1 MYKDHIQMAK
11 NNNDFGKVAIEYIE
25 SFPDYPTLTIA
36 KMLMSDYPSIYDNLE
51 SYRSIVRHHRNETVR
66 RSDKKEKYERTPEQ
80 KVAARTKFKLPESD
94 YQKKGDYILPV
105 ASNRGLIW
113 NDIHIPYHDM
123 EALEAAITFGIE
135 FKPNFIYLNGDTIDM
150 YQASRFIKDRLKRDL
165 AGELE
170 LTREFLRML
179 KETFDCPIYF
189 KMGNHEDRWEHYM
202 MTKAPEL
209 LGIKDF
215 KLSEVLRFGELG
227 VQQVDSKQLCR
238 MGNMIVMHGHEFG
251 QSVFSPVNSAR
262 GLYMKAKANCAVG
275 HHHQTSEHTEKD
287 VNGNVVTTFSI
298 GSLCGLSPDYFPYN
312 KWNHGFATIETEP
325 NGDYEFRNYRIING
339 KVQ

>member
-1 MYKDHIQMAK
+1 MSPKSKELDKVIYEYLE
-11 NNNDFGKVAIEYIE
+11 DFPE
-25 SFPDYPTLTIA
+25 YPTLTIA
-36 KMLMSDYPSIYDNLE
+36 KMICEDYPSMFNTLE
-51 SYRSIVRHHRNETVR
+51 DARQSVRYRRNER
-66 RSDKKEKYERTPEQ
+66 IERKAEKREKFERTPEQ
-80 KVAARTKFKLPESD
+80 KKAALGTFKLPDSD
-94 YQKKGDYILPV
+94 YQKKDDYLIPV
-105 ASNRGLIW
+105 GNNRGLIM

-123 EALEAAITFGIE
+123 TALEAAITHGID

-179 KETFDCPIYF
+179 QDTFSCTIYF

-238 MGNMIVMHGHEFG
+238 MGNMIIMHGHEFG

>member
-1 MYKDHIQMAK
+1 MSENKTEI
-11 NNNDFGKVAIEYIE
+11 GKIIIEYLE
-25 SFPDYPTLTIA
+25 GFPEHPTLTIA
-36 KMLMSDYPSIYDNLE
+36 KMIMADHPHFYDSLD
-51 SYRSIVRHHRNETVR
+51 SYRSVVRHYRNE
-66 RSDKKEKYERTPEQ
+66 SFKKYNKNSKYQRTPEQ
-80 KVAARTKFKLPESD
+80 REAAKGIFKLPDSD
-94 YQKKGDYILPV
+94 YQKKDDYVLPV

-113 NDIHIPYHDM
+113 NDIHLPYHDID
-123 EALEAAITFGIE
+123 ALEAAITFGIE
-135 FKPNFIYLNGDTIDM
+135 FEPNFIYLNGDTIDM

-165 AGELE
+165 AGEIE
-170 LTREFLRML
+170 ITREFLKML
-179 KETFDCPIYF
+179 KETFNCPIYF

-227 VQQVDSKQLCR
+227 IQQVDSKQLCR
-238 MGNMIVMHGHEFG
+238 MGNMLVMHGHEFG

-262 GLYMKAKANCAVG
+262 GLYMRAKANCAVG

-298 GSLCGLSPDYFPYN
+298 GALCGLSPDYFPYN